1 MSLRCVSTPY
11 VASWYGRPS
20 WRAAVGLTALMIAL
34 WLAGCGGRSACPAC
48 EQPVHQPAI
57 QEACALSETAM
68 ATAFQ
73 NAFTRVE
80 GKTAMLLLSGGGA
93 HGAWGAGVLYGWRDT
108 PPFQIVTG
116 ISTGALI
123 ATFAF
128 LGEAY
133 DELLKQFYTGVSSR
147 DIIRR
152 RPVLSLLFADS
163 LYSMAPLKRL
173 LDEQLTEARIDAV
186 ARIATE
192 EGRQL
197 WVGTVNLDTGAFCAW
212 NLTQIAQQ
220 RAYALYRQIVLASAS
235 MPVLTSPVE
244 IDGALH
250 VDGGTRLQVFGRSVL
265 NRMVSAYQ
273 GVQRRRAAPPETG
286 QDELTIYV
294 IINGKLIVENT
305 CVRDALFDIGV
316 RSLSV
321 VLHEALL
328 GNLFRLQETFGGQQ
342 SSARV
347 RFQATWIPEDYCL
360 DFDSFEF
367 DTAKMQRL
375 FDAGV
380 AWGQQQLWR
389 DDITPQLEVSPRPCQ
404 CTAAEYRKNT
414 ATLHASLPTS
424 VSPHSWSW
432 EI

>member
-20 WRAAVGLTALMIAL
+20 WRAAIGLTALMIAL

-48 EQPVHQPAI
+48 EQPVHQPAM

-93 HGAWGAGVLYGWRDT
+93 HGAWGAGVLNGWHDT

-133 DELLKQFYTGVSSR
+133 DELLKQFYTGVSSQ

-250 VDGGTRLQVFGRSVL
+250 VDGGTRLQVFGRSVMWL
-265 NRMVSAYQ
+265 YSTGRT
-273 GVQRRRAAPPETG
+273 ET
-286 QDELTIYV
+286 
-294 IINGKLIVENT
+294 
-305 CVRDALFDIGV
+305 RHS
-316 RSLSV
+316 RSLRGV
-321 VLHEALL
+321 
-328 GNLFRLQETFGGQQ
+328 
-342 SSARV
+342 
-347 RFQATWIPEDYCL
+347 
-360 DFDSFEF
+360 FDEPTH
-367 DTAKMQRL
+367 DEK
-375 FDAGV
+375 
-380 AWGQQQLWR
+380 
-389 DDITPQLEVSPRPCQ
+389 VSGR
-404 CTAAEYRKNT
+404 
-414 ATLHASLPTS
+414 
-424 VSPHSWSW
+424 
-432 EI
+432 I

>member
-1 MSLRCVSTPY
+1 
-11 VASWYGRPS
+11 
-20 WRAAVGLTALMIAL
+20 
-34 WLAGCGGRSACPAC
+34 
-48 EQPVHQPAI
+48 
-57 QEACALSETAM
+57 
-68 ATAFQ
+68 
-73 NAFTRVE
+73 
-80 GKTAMLLLSGGGA
+80 
-93 HGAWGAGVLYGWRDT
+93 VLNGWHDT

-128 LGEAY
+128 LGEAF
-133 DELLKQFYTGVSSR
+133 DELLKQFYTGVSSE

-163 LYSMAPLKRL
+163 LYSTAPLKRL

-186 ARIATE
+186 ARMATE

-212 NLTQIAQQ
+212 DLTQVARQ
-220 RAYALYRQIVLASAS
+220 RAYALYRQVVLASAS
-235 MPVLTSPVE
+235 MPVLTPPVE
-244 IDGALH
+244 IEGALH
-250 VDGGTRLQVFGRSVL
+250 ADGGTRLQVFGRSVL
-265 NRMVSAYQ
+265 NRMISAYQ
-273 GVQRRRAAPPETG
+273 GVQRRRTAPPETP

-294 IINGKLIVENT
+294 IINGKLTVEKM

-328 GNLFRLQETFGGQQ
+328 GNLFRLQETLGGQQ

-347 RFQATWIPEDYCL
+347 RFQVSWIPEDYCL

-367 DTAKMQRL
+367 DTVKMQRL
-375 FDAGV
+375 FNAGV
-380 AWGQQQLWR
+380 DWGQQQLWR
-389 DDITPQLEVSPRPCQ
+389 DDITPQLEVSQLPCKCVATGASRPQ
-404 CTAAEYRKNT
+404 
-414 ATLHASLPTS
+414 SQ
-424 VSPHSWSW
+424 
-432 EI
+432 

>member
-1 MSLRCVSTPY
+1 MSRCCIATLH
-11 VASWYGRPS
+11 VARWYGMISGRL
-20 WRAAVGLTALMIAL
+20 AVGLTALVVAL
-34 WLAGCGGRSACPAC
+34 WLGGCGGRLACPAC
-48 EQPVHQPAI
+48 EAPVRQHAV
-57 QEACALSETAM
+57 QEACALSETVM

-73 NAFTRVE
+73 KAFTRTE

-93 HGAWGAGVLYGWRDT
+93 HGAWGAGVLNGWRDT

-133 DELLKQFYTGVSSR
+133 DDLLKQFYTGVSSQ

-152 RPVLSLLFADS
+152 RPVISLLFADS

-186 ARIATE
+186 ARAATE
-192 EGRQL
+192 QNRQL

-212 NLTQIAQQ
+212 DLTQLALQ
-220 RAYALYRQIVLASAS
+220 RAYALYRQVVLASAS
-235 MPVLTSPVE
+235 MPVLTPPVE
-244 IDGALH
+244 IDGELH
-250 VDGGTRLQVFGRSVL
+250 VDGGTRLQVFGRSLL
-265 NRMVSAYQ
+265 NRMVSGYQ
-273 GVQRRRAAPPETG
+273 GAQRLKTARPEAPP
-286 QDELTIYV
+286 DELTIYV

-328 GNLFRLQETFGGQQ
+328 GNLFRLQETFSGPQ

-347 RFQATWIPEDYCL
+347 RFQASWIPDDYCL

-367 DTAKMQRL
+367 DTAKMRRL

-380 AWGQQQLWR
+380 AWGQQQPWH
-389 DDITPQLEVSPRPCQ
+389 DDITPQLEVSQLPCQ
-404 CTAAEYRKNT
+404 CTADTPGTPRRT
-414 ATLHASLPTS
+414 P
-424 VSPHSWSW
+424 
-432 EI
+432 